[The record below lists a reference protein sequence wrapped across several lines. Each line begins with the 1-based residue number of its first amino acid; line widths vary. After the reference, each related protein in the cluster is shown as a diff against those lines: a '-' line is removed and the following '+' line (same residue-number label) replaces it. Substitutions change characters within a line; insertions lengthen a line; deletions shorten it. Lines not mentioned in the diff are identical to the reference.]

1 LIDQVEQKS
10 SDDVVAFLDRR
21 DAEDRFITRVKR
33 DYDMSKRALRTRH
46 EKFMAYLQRYYNQD
60 STIATRPSGMAAST
74 VPLINEAV
82 NVIVADIVDKEFQTE
97 LNIDARGREPSDDY
111 AATAI
116 REMIKYQ
123 AEVGGVKAKLAETAF
138 SMVLYGMGPAKVF
151 YEEQWINRT
160 KWAIVPLGMTGM
172 VDYQQIDNSY
182 LKYKGAV
189 LEPID
194 ILDWFPHP
202 DKKKINDRLSQI
214 HRFYPSESELIE
226 REKNGVYQN
235 IEAVLEAIKNKDLPH
250 DMEAMSLKERRHK
263 LSGTQFDQNMLA
275 ENPECLE
282 WQGWFDLDGSG
293 EEKFCIGVC
302 AIVNAEEN
310 DKNYQVIRLEECTYH
325 DHEPTYICARFFR
338 VPGEFWAMGI
348 GEMLESDEDT
358 ATGLLRAQLDSY
370 YRLARPRT
378 YVIHQSLVDEN
389 ELKLPWGTVHIYEN
403 ELGTQAVREEQAQ
416 PIGGDGFNLY
426 NQVQTNSKARSGV
439 GEIMAG
445 RIPGQKTTATV
456 GSQAYTQASAR
467 FKHMLW
473 MFEESMVLP
482 MCEKFLSINQQFI
495 DKPYAIYILGESGM
509 YWVNVSPDQIAGRV
523 NFIAIGSTREAD
535 RQVNIEQL
543 MRLIQI
549 FSANPMLMSAVP
561 ILGVN
566 IAEEFQLR
574 NLRDIKAALGYEQMM
589 AQIQQ
594 AKQMGISPQQMLAM
608 QGLLY
613 QQPAPGGNGNNP
625 RNSIPYGGN
634 QEQTP
639 VNQEELMAKTNQRMT
654 SNFPVAR

>member
-1 LIDQVEQKS
+1 MPELNQVESRS
-10 SDDVVAFLDRR
+10 SDEVVEFLNQLN
-21 DAEDRFITRVKR
+21 AEERFVDRVKL
-33 DYDMSKRALRTRH
+33 DYEMSKRALKHRH
-46 EKFMAYLQRYYNQD
+46 DKFLGYLQRYYNKD
-60 STIATRPSGMAAST
+60 NTDRPAGMAAST

-82 NVIVADIVDKEFQTE
+82 NVIVADIIDKEFQTE

-123 AEVGGVKAKLAETAF
+123 CEVNGAKAKLAETAF

-151 YEEQWINRT
+151 YEEQWIDRS
-160 KWAIVPLGMTGM
+160 KWVSVPLGVTGM
-172 VDYQQIDNSY
+172 MDYQQVDNSY
-182 LKYKGAV
+182 LKYKGPV

-202 DKKKINDRLSQI
+202 DKKKINDRLPQI
-214 HRFYPSESELIE
+214 QRFYPSESELKE
-226 REKNGVYQN
+226 REKAGTYHNVD
-235 IEAVLEAIKNKDLPH
+235 VVVEAIRSKQLSH
-250 DMEAMSLKERRHK
+250 DAEGMSLKERRHK
-263 LSGTQFDQNMLA
+263 LSGTQFEKNMLA
-275 ENPECLE
+275 DNPECLE
-282 WQGWFDLDGSG
+282 WQGWFDLEGTGD
-293 EEKFCIGVC
+293 EKFCVGVV
-302 AIVNAEEN
+302 AIVNSEEN
-310 DKNYQVIRLEECTYH
+310 DNNYQVLRLEECTYH

-338 VPGEFWAMGI
+338 VPGEFWAIGV

-378 YVIHQSLVDEN
+378 KIIQGALVDEN
-389 ELKLPWGTVHIYEN
+389 ELKLPWGTVHLYEN
-403 ELGTQAVREEQAQ
+403 EYGTDAYREEPVQ
-416 PIGGDGFNLY
+416 PIGADGFNLY

-439 GEIMAG
+439 AEIMAG

-456 GSQAYTQASAR
+456 GSHAFTQASAR

-473 MFEESMVLP
+473 MFEESLVLP
-482 MCEKFLSINQQFI
+482 MCEKFLAINQQFI
-495 DKPYAIYILGESGM
+495 DKPYAIYILGEAGM
-509 YWVNVSPDQIAGRV
+509 YWVQVSPDQIAGRV
-523 NFIAIGSTREAD
+523 NFIAVGSTKEAD

-549 FSANPMLMSAVP
+549 FSANPMLMAAVP

-574 NLRDIKAALGYEQMM
+574 NLRDIKAALGYEMMM

-594 AKQMGISPQQMLAM
+594 AKQMQMTPAQMLAM
-608 QGLLY
+608 QGIMY
-613 QQPAPGGNGNNP
+613 QQPAPGGNGSNP
-625 RNSIPYGGN
+625 RNTVPYGGN

-639 VNQEELMAKTNQRMT
+639 VNQEEMLAKTNQRMT
-654 SNFPVAR
+654 SNFPIAR